1 MSNRNNPNRTGAGG
15 QPSDPA
21 SILGGLDF
29 VTPTEFVELPSK
41 GQFYSEGHPLHNQE
55 VIEIKFMTAKDED
68 ILTSQSLLK
77 KGLAIDRFLQNVIVD
92 KSIKPDDL
100 LIGDKNAVLIAAR
113 VSGYGDS
120 YDTIVGCPAC
130 ASKNQVS
137 FDLTQKAVLESQID
151 TVDYAKKTTD
161 GTFLIKMPFSN
172 LDVEFKLLTG
182 KDENDLAFT
191 QKKKAKGKMADSIMT
206 DQYKKM
212 IISVGGNNGRDV
224 VNYYVDNMPL
234 KDSSFLKATY
244 RVLNPDVKIMN
255 EFECTTCG
263 HEQPLEVPFGADFFW
278 PDR

>member
-1 MSNRNNPNRTGAGG
+1 
-15 QPSDPA
+15 
-21 SILGGLDF
+21 
-29 VTPTEFVELPSK
+29 
-41 GQFYSEGHPLHNQE
+41 
-55 VIEIKFMTAKDED
+55 MTAKEED

-77 KGLAIDRFLQNVIVD
+77 KGIAIDRFLQNVIVD

>member
-137 FDLTQKAVLESQID
+137 FDLTQKAVLESQVD
-151 TVDYAKKTTD
+151 TIECAKKTTD
-161 GTFLIKMPFSN
+161 GTFLITMPFSN

-182 KDENDLAFT
+182 KDENDLAFA

>member
-100 LIGDKNAVLIAAR
+100 LIGDKNAILIAAR

-137 FDLTQKAVLESQID
+137 FDLTQKAVLESQVD
-151 TVDYAKKTTD
+151 TVEYAKKTTD

-182 KDENDLAFT
+182 KDENDLAFA

>member
-234 KDSSFLKATY
+234 KDSSFLKSTY